1 VRVVMRRT
9 FVVIVAGVLLAGSA
23 QAQRRTARGA
33 AWTPLDPV
41 RLGPHIG
48 YNFDADALLL
58 GAQLTMPLTP
68 RIELYPTFD
77 YYFVSPG
84 TLWGLNADVKFRPP
98 TRLGALYVGGGL
110 NYLHASGAGI
120 SNGDVNLNLLGGW
133 EFRRRPRA
141 PYAEA
146 RLILGNGSAFQ
157 VVGGFSFK
165 LH

>member
-1 VRVVMRRT
+1 MTIGLAVV
-9 FVVIVAGVLLAGSA
+9 GLLLTSSLE
-23 QAQRRTARGA
+23 AQRRTARGA
-33 AWTPLDPV
+33 AYSPLDPV
-41 RLGPHIG
+41 RIGPHIG

-58 GAQLTMPLTP
+58 GVQATMPLTE
-68 RIELYPTFD
+68 RVELYPTFD

-84 TLWGLNADVKFRPP
+84 KLWALNADVKFRPP

-110 NYLHASGAGI
+110 NYLHATNTLGI

-133 EFRRRPRA
+133 EFRRRPFV

-157 VVGGFSFK
+157 LVGGFNFK
-165 LH
+165 LR

>member
-1 VRVVMRRT
+1 VHAVMRKT
-9 FVVIVAGVLLAGSA
+9 VVVLLAGGLMATSA
-23 QAQRRTARGA
+23 QAQRRA
-33 AWTPLDPV
+33 ASGGVYTPLDPV

-58 GAQLTMPLTP
+58 GVQLTMPLTQ
-68 RIELYPTFD
+68 RVELYPTFD

-84 TLWGLNADVKFRPP
+84 TIWGLNADVKFRPP
-98 TRLGALYVGGGL
+98 TRIGALYAGGGI
-110 NYLHASGAGI
+110 NYLHASAFGV

-133 EFRRRPRA
+133 EFRRRPYA
-141 PYAEA
+141 PYAEG

>member
-1 VRVVMRRT
+1 MT
-9 FVVIVAGVLLAGSA
+9 FALLIVGVLLARGLE
-23 QAQRRTARGA
+23 AQRRTARGGVY
-33 AWTPLDPV
+33 TPLDPV
-41 RLGPHIG
+41 RVGPHLG

-58 GAQLTMPLTP
+58 GVQATMPLTQ

-84 TLWGLNADVKFRPP
+84 TLWAINADMKFRPP
-98 TRLGALYVGGGL
+98 TRMGALYVGGGI
-110 NYLHASGAGI
+110 NYLHASAGGF

-133 EFRRRPRA
+133 EFRRRPLV